1 MSSSR
6 ATAMQADG
14 VRPAAPLPAAVVSL
28 PKPDRAPHGAAEV
41 VSVRAV
47 LDRGERSAR
56 ILGRVCGAARQGPVC
71 LHPVDLP
78 ADGPGLSAWSQFCEL
93 LRAAALRRQVPL
105 GEIATCIHSHHL
117 PLRDFHGLT
126 DAAFGEG
133 DRFVFLDNL
142 QMQCHRNERVAAV
155 TADNWTYFWR
165 DRHEAGRVMPVYGG
179 HVRSA
184 CALLA
189 DEVAMTVAPGPGL
202 LSPGHS
208 AWLPVRTDLSALADE
223 RGEIDEDL
231 LRSTVD
237 AALTAAEQRFDGY
250 RWPGRRRRAD
260 AYLNRRVALLV
271 TGIGDLVERSGA
283 DPAGLPCLQAMQR
296 LVRCIRQQLDQPAEA
311 EKNLRAVV
319 DGADQP
325 EIRQLAVNR
334 LADVLY
340 LQGKTEEAVT
350 LWSEIAEDPAPT
362 FPLNTVLKKLAEA
375 RQASGDLAKALELY
389 RRLASEFPSDPD
401 ARLTDA
407 RIALLAGQ
415 VESNE
420 TPDAEESEEESSSE

>member
-1 MSSSR
+1 MGRRKLTRKQIQEDRIQDSLVAVSDWVADNRSLLLGALGVFVLGFAGLQLWNIVSSGR
-6 ATAMQADG
+6 NAEQHAKYYDALQTY
-14 VRPAAPLPAAVVSL
+14 RAPLET
-28 PKPDRAPHGAAEV
+28 DQAAEQEGHEGH
-41 VSVRAV
+41 
-47 LDRGERSAR
+47 DHG
-56 ILGRVCGAARQGPVC
+56 
-71 LHPVDLP
+71 DLP
-78 ADGPGLSAWSQFCEL
+78 HEAEFKDAEERN
-93 LRAAALRRQVPL
+93 RAA
-105 GEIATCIHSHHL
+105 
-117 PLRDFHGLT
+117 
-126 DAAFGEG
+126 
-133 DRFVFLDNL
+133 LDKFEQL
-142 QMQCHRNERVAAV
+142 ARE
-155 TADNWTYFWR
+155 Y
-165 DRHEAGRVMPVYGG
+165 AGSKV
-179 HVRSA
+179 
-184 CALLA
+184 
-189 DEVAMTVAPGPGL
+189 GL
-202 LSPGHS
+202 LSQYY
-208 AWLPVRTDLSALADE
+208 V
-223 RGEIDEDL
+223 
-231 LRSTVD
+231 
-237 AALTAAEQRFDGY
+237 
-250 RWPGRRRRAD
+250 
-260 AYLNRRVALLV
+260 
-271 TGIGDLVERSGA
+271 GI
-283 DPAGLPCLQAMQR
+283 
-296 LVRCIRQQLDQPAEA
+296 IRQQLDQPAEA

>member
-237 AALTAAEQRFDGY
+237 AALTAAEQRFDSY

-271 TGIGDLVERSGA
+271 TGFGDLVERSGA

-296 LVRCIRQQLDQPAEA
+296 LVRCIRQQLDQTSARLARRFGEVPALSRICPA
-311 EKNLRAVV
+311 ASWFDGSHDRTWRTHFDAARRDAATRHRNLLAMSPYSVLPATKPASPDYIDLLPLIGAADAWSFAGVPQLPDWNVMHFKHFHRRARAV
-319 DGADQP
+319 
-325 EIRQLAVNR
+325 I
-334 LADVLY
+334 
-340 LQGKTEEAVT
+340 
-350 LWSEIAEDPAPT
+350 
-362 FPLNTVLKKLAEA
+362 
-375 RQASGDLAKALELY
+375 QASHNV
-389 RRLASEFPSDPD
+389 
-401 ARLTDA
+401 A
-407 RIALLAGQ
+407 RIAAG
-415 VESNE
+415 V
-420 TPDAEESEEESSSE
+420 